1 MRLLS
6 WLLQHDRLCSH
17 STVCPQPLASAVHVA
32 SPGHL
37 ASPVSSSSKSCTT
50 GCFSSTREHDSQQ
63 HSPPSSFPWHTSQ
76 VVWGQSASGDL
87 SPWKQ
92 NVNFPQAPE
101 GTFPGSSA
109 RVTPQ
114 QLLGRPV
121 TRAMPVPT
129 SSGFQ
134 AWRQEGG
141 SPP

>member
-1 MRLLS
+1 M
-6 WLLQHDRLCSH
+6 WLPQ
-17 STVCPQPLASAVHVA
+17 CPVPPGAAQLA
-32 SPGHL
+32 
-37 ASPVSSSSKSCTT
+37 ASPV
-50 GCFSSTREHDSQQ
+50 SSTREHDSQQ

-92 NVNFPQAPE
+92 NENFPQAPE

-114 QLLGRPV
+114 QLLCHPV
-121 TRAMPVPT
+121 TRALPVPT

>member
-1 MRLLS
+1 M
-6 WLLQHDRLCSH
+6 WLPQ
-17 STVCPQPLASAVHVA
+17 CPVPPGAAQLA
-32 SPGHL
+32 
-37 ASPVSSSSKSCTT
+37 ASPV
-50 GCFSSTREHDSQQ
+50 SSTREHDSQQ

-101 GTFPGSSA
+101 GTFPGRSA
-109 RVTPQ
+109 RVAQQ
-114 QLLGRPV
+114 QLLCHPV
-121 TRAMPVPT
+121 TRALPVPT